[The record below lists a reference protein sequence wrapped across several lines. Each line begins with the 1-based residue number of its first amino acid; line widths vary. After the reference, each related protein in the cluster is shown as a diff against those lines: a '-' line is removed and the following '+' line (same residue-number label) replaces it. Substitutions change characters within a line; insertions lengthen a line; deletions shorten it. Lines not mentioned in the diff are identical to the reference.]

1 MTSDERPSDRTIDRP
16 GIVTLVAD
24 ALSRSADLL
33 QTEFRLARTELT
45 EKAEAFRAS
54 FVAGIS
60 MMLIGCVFLIGAIV
74 LLLQAVVAALVQ
86 SGVEPALAILIV
98 AGGSALGGIVVLMAG
113 RKTIG
118 NVDPTPERTMDSLQ
132 RDARMAKESLT

>member
-1 MTSDERPSDRTIDRP
+1 MGDNISDRPHDRP

-33 QTEFRLARTELT
+33 QTEFQLARAELG

-54 FVAGIS
+54 FVAGLS
-60 MMLIGCVFLIGAIV
+60 LMLIGAVFLIGAIV

-86 SGVEPALAILIV
+86 GGASPPLAILIV

>member
-1 MTSDERPSDRTIDRP
+1 MTGDERPADRP
-16 GIVTLVAD
+16 GIATLVAD

-33 QTEFRLARTELT
+33 QTEFRLARAELG

-54 FVAGIS
+54 LIAGVTL
-60 MMLIGCVFLIGAIV
+60 MLVGCIFLIGAIV
-74 LLLQAVVAALVQ
+74 LLLQAVVVALVER
-86 SGVEPALAILIV
+86 GVSPPLAILIV
-98 AGGSALGGIVVLMAG
+98 AGGAAFGGIAVLIAG

>member
-1 MTSDERPSDRTIDRP
+1 VSGEERPIDRP
-16 GIVTLVAD
+16 GIATLVAD

-33 QTEFRLARTELT
+33 QTEFRLARAELG
-45 EKAEAFRAS
+45 EKAEALRTS
-54 FVAGIS
+54 LIAGVTL
-60 MMLIGCVFLIGAIV
+60 MLIGSVFLIGAIV
-74 LLLQAVVAALVQ
+74 LLLQAVVVALVER
-86 SGVEPALAILIV
+86 GVSAPLAILIV
-98 AGGSALGGIVVLMAG
+98 AGGSALGGIAVLIAG

>member
-1 MTSDERPSDRTIDRP
+1 MSGQERP
-16 GIVTLVAD
+16 GIVNLVAD

-33 QTEFRLARTELT
+33 QTEFRLARAELG
-45 EKAEAFRAS
+45 EKAEALRAS
-54 FVAGIS
+54 LLAGLS
-60 MMLIGCVFLIGAIV
+60 LMMIGCVFLIGAVV
-74 LLLQAVVAALVQ
+74 LLLQSVVAALIEG
-86 SGVEPALAILIV
+86 GVSPPIAILIV

>member
-1 MTSDERPSDRTIDRP
+1 MIGEERPLGQATERP
-16 GIVTLVAD
+16 GIATLVAD

-33 QTEFRLARTELT
+33 QTEFHLARAELG

-54 FVAGIS
+54 LIAGLS
-60 MMLIGCVFLIGAIV
+60 LMMIGCVFLIGAVV
-74 LLLQAVVAALVQ
+74 LLLQAVVAALMQ
-86 SGVEPALAILIV
+86 SGVSPPLAILIV

-118 NVDPTPERTMDSLQ
+118 NVDPTPERTIKSLE

>member
-1 MTSDERPSDRTIDRP
+1 MIGEERPLGPATERP
-16 GIVTLVAD
+16 GIATLVAD

-33 QTEFRLARTELT
+33 QTEFHLARAELG

-54 FVAGIS
+54 LIAGLS
-60 MMLIGCVFLIGAIV
+60 LMMIGCVFLIGAVV
-74 LLLQAVVAALVQ
+74 LLLQAVVAALME
-86 SGVEPALAILIV
+86 SGVSPPLAILIV

-118 NVDPTPERTMDSLQ
+118 NVDPTPERTIQSLE

>member
-1 MTSDERPSDRTIDRP
+1 MTVYTERP
-16 GIVTLVAD
+16 GIATLVAD

-33 QTEFRLARTELT
+33 QTEFRLARAELG
-45 EKAEAFRAS
+45 EKAEAIRAS
-54 FVAGIS
+54 LIAGVTL
-60 MMLIGCVFLIGAIV
+60 MLVGCVFLIGAIV
-74 LLLQAVVAALVQ
+74 LLLQAVVVALVER
-86 SGVEPALAILIV
+86 GVSPPLAILIV
-98 AGGSALGGIVVLMAG
+98 AGGSALGGIAVLIAG

>member
-1 MTSDERPSDRTIDRP
+1 VIGEERPIDRP
-16 GIVTLVAD
+16 GIATLVAD

-33 QTEFRLARTELT
+33 QTEFRLARAELG
-45 EKAEAFRAS
+45 EKAEALRTS
-54 FVAGIS
+54 LIAGVTL
-60 MMLIGCVFLIGAIV
+60 MLIGSVFLIGAIV
-74 LLLQAVVAALVQ
+74 LLLQAVVVALVER
-86 SGVEPALAILIV
+86 GVSAPLAILIV
-98 AGGSALGGIVVLMAG
+98 AGGSALGGIAVLIAG

>member
-1 MTSDERPSDRTIDRP
+1 MTVDTERP
-16 GIVTLVAD
+16 GIATLVAD

-33 QTEFRLARTELT
+33 QTEFRLARAELG

-54 FVAGIS
+54 LIAGVTL
-60 MMLIGCVFLIGAIV
+60 MLVGCVFLIGAIV

-86 SGVEPALAILIV
+86 SGVSPALAILIV
-98 AGGSALGGIVVLMAG
+98 AGGSALGGIAVLMAG

>member
-1 MTSDERPSDRTIDRP
+1 MIGEERPLGPAPERP
-16 GIVTLVAD
+16 GIATLVAD

-33 QTEFRLARTELT
+33 QTEFHLARAELG

-54 FVAGIS
+54 LIAGLS
-60 MMLIGCVFLIGAIV
+60 LMMIGCVFLIGAVV
-74 LLLQAVVAALVQ
+74 LLLQAVVAALME
-86 SGVEPALAILIV
+86 SGVSPPLAILIV

-118 NVDPTPERTMDSLQ
+118 NVDPTPERTIQSLE

>member
-1 MTSDERPSDRTIDRP
+1 MRADDRLGDRPIDRP

-33 QTEFRLARTELT
+33 QTEFHLARAELG

-54 FVAGIS
+54 LVAGLS
-60 MMLIGCVFLIGAIV
+60 LMLIGCVFLIGAIV
-74 LLLQAVVAALVQ
+74 LLLQAVVAALVE
-86 SGVEPALAILIV
+86 SGVTLPLATLIV
-98 AGGSALGGIVVLMAG
+98 AGGSALGGIVVLLAG

-118 NVDPTPERTMDSLQ
+118 SVDPTPERTMDSLE
-132 RDARMAKESLT
+132 RDAAKESFT

>member
-1 MTSDERPSDRTIDRP
+1 
-16 GIVTLVAD
+16 
-24 ALSRSADLL
+24 
-33 QTEFRLARTELT
+33 
-45 EKAEAFRAS
+45 
-54 FVAGIS
+54 
-60 MMLIGCVFLIGAIV
+60 MMIGCVFLIGAVV
-74 LLLQAVVAALVQ
+74 LLLQSVVAALIEG
-86 SGVEPALAILIV
+86 GVSPPIAILIV

>member
-1 MTSDERPSDRTIDRP
+1 MRADDRLGDQPVDRP

-33 QTEFRLARTELT
+33 QTEFHLARAELR

-54 FVAGIS
+54 LVAGLS
-60 MMLIGCVFLIGAIV
+60 LMLIGCVFLIGAIV
-74 LLLQAVVAALVQ
+74 LLLQAVVAALVE
-86 SGVEPALAILIV
+86 SGVTLPLATLIV
-98 AGGSALGGIVVLMAG
+98 AGGSALGGIVVLLAG

-118 NVDPTPERTMDSLQ
+118 SVDPTPERTMDSLE
-132 RDARMAKESLT
+132 RDARMAKESFT

>member
-1 MTSDERPSDRTIDRP
+1 MIGEERPADRP
-16 GIVTLVAD
+16 GVVTLVAD
-24 ALSRSADLL
+24 ALSRSADLV
-33 QTEFRLARTELT
+33 QAEFHLARAELG

-54 FVAGIS
+54 LVAGLS
-60 MMLIGCVFLIGAIV
+60 MMLIGSVFLIGAIV
-74 LLLQAVVAALVQ
+74 LLLQAVVSALIQ
-86 SGVEPALAILIV
+86 GGVAPILAILIV

>member
-1 MTSDERPSDRTIDRP
+1 MSGQERP
-16 GIVTLVAD
+16 GIVNLVAD

-33 QTEFRLARTELT
+33 QTEFRLARAELG
-45 EKAEAFRAS
+45 EKAEALRAS
-54 FVAGIS
+54 LLAGLS
-60 MMLIGCVFLIGAIV
+60 LMMIGCVFLIGAVV
-74 LLLQAVVAALVQ
+74 LLLQSVVAALIEG
-86 SGVEPALAILIV
+86 GVSPPIAILIV

-132 RDARMAKESLT
+132 RDARMAKENLT

>member
-1 MTSDERPSDRTIDRP
+1 MRADDRLGDQPVDRP

-33 QTEFRLARTELT
+33 QTEFHLARAELR

-54 FVAGIS
+54 LVAGLS
-60 MMLIGCVFLIGAIV
+60 LMLIGCVFLIGAIV
-74 LLLQAVVAALVQ
+74 LLLQAVVAALVE
-86 SGVEPALAILIV
+86 SGIALPLATLIV
-98 AGGSALGGIVVLMAG
+98 AGGSALGGIVVLLAG

-118 NVDPTPERTMDSLQ
+118 SVDPTPERTMDSLE
-132 RDARMAKESLT
+132 RDARMAKESFT

>member
-1 MTSDERPSDRTIDRP
+1 VIGEERPLERP
-16 GIVTLVAD
+16 GIATLVAD

-33 QTEFRLARTELT
+33 QTEFHLARAELG

-54 FVAGIS
+54 LIAGMS
-60 MMLIGCVFLIGAIV
+60 LMMIGCVFLIGAVV
-74 LLLQAVVAALVQ
+74 LMLQAMVAALME
-86 SGVEPALAILIV
+86 SGVSPPLAILIV
-98 AGGSALGGIVVLMAG
+98 AGGSALGGIAVLMVG

-118 NVDPTPERTMDSLQ
+118 NVDPTPERTMNSLQ

>member
-1 MTSDERPSDRTIDRP
+1 MTGDERPADRP
-16 GIVTLVAD
+16 GIATLVAD

-33 QTEFRLARTELT
+33 QTEFRLARAELG

-54 FVAGIS
+54 LIAGVTL
-60 MMLIGCVFLIGAIV
+60 MLVGCVFLIGAIV
-74 LLLQAVVAALVQ
+74 LLLQAVVVALVER
-86 SGVEPALAILIV
+86 GVSPPLAILIV
-98 AGGSALGGIVVLMAG
+98 AGGSALGGVAVLIAG

>member
-1 MTSDERPSDRTIDRP
+1 MIGEHPAERP
-16 GIVTLVAD
+16 GIATLVAD

-33 QTEFRLARTELT
+33 QTEFRLARAELA

-54 FVAGIS
+54 FVTGLS
-60 MMLIGCVFLIGAIV
+60 LMLIGAVFLIGAIV
-74 LLLQAVVAALVQ
+74 LLLQAVVAALIEN
-86 SGVEPALAILIV
+86 GINPPFAILIV
-98 AGGSALGGIVVLMAG
+98 AGGSALGGIAVLMAG

-132 RDARMAKESLT
+132 RDVRMAKENLT

>member
-1 MTSDERPSDRTIDRP
+1 MIGEERPIDRP
-16 GIVTLVAD
+16 GIATLVAD

-33 QTEFRLARTELT
+33 QTEFRLARAELG
-45 EKAEAFRAS
+45 EKAEALRTS
-54 FVAGIS
+54 LIAGVTL
-60 MMLIGCVFLIGAIV
+60 MLIGSVFLIGAIV
-74 LLLQAVVAALVQ
+74 LLLQAVVVALVER
-86 SGVEPALAILIV
+86 GVSAPLAILIV
-98 AGGSALGGIVVLMAG
+98 AGGSALGGIAVLIAG

>member
-1 MTSDERPSDRTIDRP
+1 VIGEERPLGQATERP
-16 GIVTLVAD
+16 GIATLVAD

-33 QTEFRLARTELT
+33 QTEFHLARAELG

-54 FVAGIS
+54 LIAGLS
-60 MMLIGCVFLIGAIV
+60 LMMIGCVFLIGAVV
-74 LLLQAVVAALVQ
+74 LLLQAVVAALMQ
-86 SGVEPALAILIV
+86 SGVSPPLAILIV

-118 NVDPTPERTMDSLQ
+118 NVDPTPERTIKSLE

>member
-1 MTSDERPSDRTIDRP
+1 VNAEERPIDRP
-16 GIVTLVAD
+16 GIATLVAD

-33 QTEFRLARTELT
+33 QTEFRLARAELG
-45 EKAEAFRAS
+45 EKAEAFRTS
-54 FVAGIS
+54 LIAGVTL
-60 MMLIGCVFLIGAIV
+60 MLVGCVFLIGAIV
-74 LLLQAVVAALVQ
+74 LLLQAVVVALVER
-86 SGVEPALAILIV
+86 GVSPPVAILIV
-98 AGGSALGGIVVLMAG
+98 AGGSALGGIAVLMAG

>member
-1 MTSDERPSDRTIDRP
+1 VSGQERP
-16 GIVTLVAD
+16 GIVNLVAD

-33 QTEFRLARTELT
+33 QTEFRLARAELG
-45 EKAEAFRAS
+45 EKAEALRAS
-54 FVAGIS
+54 LLAGLS
-60 MMLIGCVFLIGAIV
+60 LMMIGCVFLIGAVV
-74 LLLQAVVAALVQ
+74 LLLQSVVAALIEG
-86 SGVEPALAILIV
+86 GVSPPIAILIV

>member
-1 MTSDERPSDRTIDRP
+1 MIGEERPGERVGERP
-16 GIVTLVAD
+16 GIATLVTD

-33 QTEFRLARTELT
+33 QTEFRLARAELG

-54 FVAGIS
+54 LVAGLV
-60 MMLIGCVFLIGAIV
+60 MMMIGCVFLIGALV
-74 LLLQAVVAALVQ
+74 LLLQAIVTVMIEG
-86 SGVEPALAILIV
+86 GVSPPLAIVIV
-98 AGGSALGGIVVLMAG
+98 AGGSAVAGILILMAG
-113 RKTIG
+113 RKTLG

>member
-1 MTSDERPSDRTIDRP
+1 VSGDERP

-33 QTEFRLARTELT
+33 QTEFHLARAELG

-54 FVAGIS
+54 LVAGLS
-60 MMLIGCVFLIGAIV
+60 LMMIGCVFLIGAVV

-86 SGVEPALAILIV
+86 GGVSPPVAILIV
-98 AGGSALGGIVVLMAG
+98 AGGSAVGGVALLMAG

-118 NVDPTPERTMDSLQ
+118 NVDPTPDRTINSLQ

>member
-1 MTSDERPSDRTIDRP
+1 MIGEERPSERP

-33 QTEFRLARTELT
+33 QTEFHLARTELA
-45 EKAEAFRAS
+45 EKADAFRAS
-54 FVAGIS
+54 LVAGLS
-60 MMLIGCVFLIGAIV
+60 MMLIGSVFLIGAIV
-74 LLLQAVVAALVQ
+74 LLLQAVVAALIEGGL
-86 SGVEPALAILIV
+86 SPPLAILIV
-98 AGGSALGGIVVLMAG
+98 AGASALGGIVVLMAG

-118 NVDPTPERTMDSLQ
+118 SVDPTPQRTMDSLQ

>member
-1 MTSDERPSDRTIDRP
+1 MIGEHHQTERA

-33 QTEFRLARTELT
+33 QTEFQLARTELA

-54 FVAGIS
+54 LVAGVS
-60 MMLIGCVFLIGAIV
+60 LMLIGCAFLIGAIV

-86 SGVEPALAILIV
+86 SGVTPAVAILIV

-118 NVDPTPERTMDSLQ
+118 NVDPVPERTIHSLQ

>member
-1 MTSDERPSDRTIDRP
+1 MIGEERTADRP
-16 GIVTLVAD
+16 GVVALVAD
-24 ALSRSADLL
+24 ALSRSADLV
-33 QTEFRLARTELT
+33 QAEFHLARAELG

-54 FVAGIS
+54 LVAGLS
-60 MMLIGCVFLIGAIV
+60 MMLIGSVFLIGAIV
-74 LLLQAVVAALVQ
+74 LLLQAVVSALIQ
-86 SGVEPALAILIV
+86 GGVAPILAILIV

>member
-1 MTSDERPSDRTIDRP
+1 MIGEERPTERA

-33 QTEFRLARTELT
+33 QTEFQLARTELA

-60 MMLIGCVFLIGAIV
+60 MMLIGSVFLIGAIV

-86 SGVEPALAILIV
+86 SGVSPAVAILIV

-118 NVDPTPERTMDSLQ
+118 NVDPTPERTIHSLQ

>member
-1 MTSDERPSDRTIDRP
+1 MTGDTERP
-16 GIVTLVAD
+16 GIATLVAD

-33 QTEFRLARTELT
+33 QTEFRLARAELG
-45 EKAEAFRAS
+45 EKAEAIRAS
-54 FVAGIS
+54 LIAGVTL
-60 MMLIGCVFLIGAIV
+60 MLVGCVFLIGAIV
-74 LLLQAVVAALVQ
+74 LLLQAVVVALVER
-86 SGVEPALAILIV
+86 GVSPPLAILIV
-98 AGGSALGGIVVLMAG
+98 AGGSALGGIAVLIAG

>member
-1 MTSDERPSDRTIDRP
+1 MTGDERPGDRP
-16 GIVTLVAD
+16 GLATLVAD

-33 QTEFRLARTELT
+33 QTEFRLARAELG
-45 EKAEAFRAS
+45 EKAEALRTS
-54 FVAGIS
+54 LIAGVTL
-60 MMLIGCVFLIGAIV
+60 MLIGSVFLIGAIV
-74 LLLQAVVAALVQ
+74 LLLQAVVVALVER
-86 SGVEPALAILIV
+86 GVSAPLAILIV
-98 AGGSALGGIVVLMAG
+98 AGGSALGGIAVLIAG

>member
-1 MTSDERPSDRTIDRP
+1 MSGEERPIDRP
-16 GIVTLVAD
+16 GIATLVAD

-33 QTEFRLARTELT
+33 QTEFRLARAELG
-45 EKAEAFRAS
+45 EKAEALRTS
-54 FVAGIS
+54 LIAGVTL
-60 MMLIGCVFLIGAIV
+60 MLIGSVFLIGAIV
-74 LLLQAVVAALVQ
+74 LLLQAVVVALVER
-86 SGVEPALAILIV
+86 GVSAPLAILIV
-98 AGGSALGGIVVLMAG
+98 AGGSALGGIAVLIAG

>member
-1 MTSDERPSDRTIDRP
+1 MIGDERTAARP
-16 GIVTLVAD
+16 GVVALVAD
-24 ALSRSADLL
+24 ALSRSADLV
-33 QTEFRLARTELT
+33 QAEFHLARAELG

-54 FVAGIS
+54 LVAGLS
-60 MMLIGCVFLIGAIV
+60 MMLIGSVFLIGAIV
-74 LLLQAVVAALVQ
+74 LLLQAVVSALIQ
-86 SGVEPALAILIV
+86 GGVAPILAILIV